1 MTTRYKLVLE
11 YDGTNYHGWQ
21 QQPGQPTIEAAVKDA
36 LARITGERPHLQAAG
51 RTDAGA
57 HSLGQAISFSLE
69 REMDS
74 ARLRSGMNAVLPR
87 DVAVRD
93 AEVVDAGFHARFSA
107 RLRTYRYLVENRA
120 ERGALLRDRAWHVRQ
135 PLDLLAMR
143 SAATPLLGEHD
154 LAAFGTDPAGRN
166 TVRELH
172 GLRVRALRGA
182 VSPLLAFDLTAN
194 AFLYGMV
201 RRMVGF
207 LVEVGLGRRPAS
219 EASTLLRPGA
229 TAGSR
234 VAPAHG
240 LYQMVI
246 QY

>member
-1 MTTRYKLVLE
+1 MMARYKLVLE
-11 YDGTNYHGWQ
+11 YDGTGYHGWQ
-21 QQPGQPTIEAAVKDA
+21 QQPAQATVEAAVKDA
-36 LARITGERPHLQAAG
+36 IERITGLRPRLDAAG

-57 HSLGQAISFSLE
+57 HSLGQTVSFDLDTDFEGS
-69 REMDS
+69 
-74 ARLRSGMNAVLPR
+74 RLRSALNAVLPR
-87 DVAVRD
+87 DIAVRE
-93 AEVVDAGFHARFSA
+93 AETVTSGFHARFSA
-107 RLRTYRYLVENRA
+107 RVRTYRYLVENRV

-135 PLDLLAMR
+135 LLDRAAMR
-143 SAATPLLGEHD
+143 AAATPLLGEHD

-166 TVRELH
+166 TVRQVHAIRIRTLH
-172 GLRVRALRGA
+172 AGGGL
-182 VSPLLAFDLTAN
+182 LLAFDLTAN

-219 EASTLLRPGA
+219 ETSSLLRPGA
-229 TAGSR
+229 VAASR

-240 LYQMVI
+240 LYQLAV